1 MTGRRTHARAL
12 LDAILRDARGRYVSP
27 STVADVYEK
36 LGLVDAAFEWL
47 ERAYA
52 EHSNHM
58 AYLAVEWHPGLRP
71 DPRYAALMRRVG
83 LE

>member
-1 MTGRRTHARAL
+1 MGRRQDAGAL
-12 LDAILRDARGRYVSP
+12 LDAILRDARRRYVSP
-27 STVADVYEK
+27 STVAAVYEK

-52 EHSNHM
+52 EHSNHI
-58 AYLAVEWHPGLRP
+58 AYLAVEWHPALRH
-71 DPRYAALMRRVG
+71 DARYAAMMRRVG